1 MAISITVVATLMKA
15 LRISKITPF
24 SAECILISK
33 NNCILRA
40 VFVTEFEAHLRH
52 EHLKTLSIL
61 HMQLLLNLKQNMH

>member
-52 EHLKTLSIL
+52 EHIAYFWGIKFDSSHTI
-61 HMQLLLNLKQNMH
+61 